1 MHNLQNTST
10 FQSDTEHVFS
20 LFYEIKQE
28 HPFLEEKALM
38 SSLNQVT
45 GWEYPSSRKDDL
57 KYSVLKMLIGSPES
71 VGNTL
76 A

>member
-1 MHNLQNTST
+1 MHNLQN
-10 FQSDTEHVFS
+10 QSILQFDTEHVFS

-28 HPFLEEKALM
+28 HPFLDEKVLM

-45 GWEYPSSRKDDL
+45 GWEYPASRKDDL
-57 KYSVLKMLIGSPES
+57 KYSVLKMLMGTTES
-71 VGNTL
+71 VRNTL